1 MFTGGLTESTDPFP
15 KRIPLFLVD
24 GPSRLYERDP
34 RLEDKRIPSEKR
46 DPASR
51 KLRRIPLSLSLI
63 GIPFQRPGS
72 SIDRDPLIRK
82 MGRKECYEIVCAT
95 KLQFFCRFWF

>member
-24 GPSRLYERDP
+24 GPSHEAERDP

-51 KLRRIPLSLSLI
+51 KLRGIPLFLSLI
-63 GIPFQRPGS
+63 EIPIKRITGSWGVIRGHKKTGILFILCIPPLSGS
-72 SIDRDPLIRK
+72 LD
-82 MGRKECYEIVCAT
+82 M
-95 KLQFFCRFWF
+95 